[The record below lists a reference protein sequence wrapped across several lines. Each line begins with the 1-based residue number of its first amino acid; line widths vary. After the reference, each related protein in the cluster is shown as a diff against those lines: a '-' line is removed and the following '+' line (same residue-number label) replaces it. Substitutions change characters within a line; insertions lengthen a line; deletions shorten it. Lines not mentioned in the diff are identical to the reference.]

1 MPTTRRTKS
10 KVRTDRIRIAV
21 ILPSRGLVFS
31 KTVEELYEALEGL
44 SFKLFW
50 SHGRPIP
57 DCFEIPT
64 TEALKDP
71 TFTHLLVIEEDMI
84 IPKDSIKKMLAAN
97 IHAIAYD
104 YPVTGAVG
112 GTVLYDTDD
121 TAYFTGCGLLLVKM
135 EYIRKMK
142 KPVWRT
148 DIAWNMSHRPGYVE
162 FNIEDRS
169 KADYGQQDIAFGL
182 RFYINK
188 LPIQVVK
195 ETTGQRKLEKR
206 GDGFT
211 NDGTHT
217 IVEYTEV
224 ERNSHIQPKEIN
236 FRKVMLK
243 NGQVVELYIS
253 SAQKMVD
260 KGEAEW
266 ITIGRAEFN
275 GLEKIKDWVYFDGR

>member
-1 MPTTRRTKS
+1 MPNQRRTQKQ
-10 KVRTDRIRIAV
+10 IRIAV
-21 ILPSRGLVFS
+21 ILPSRGLVYS

-44 SFKLFW
+44 DFKIFW

-64 TEALKDP
+64 EEALNDP

-84 IPKDSIKKMLAAN
+84 IPKDGIKNMLKAD

-104 YPVTGAVG
+104 YPVTGAKG
-112 GTVLYDTDD
+112 GTVLYDTED
-121 TAYFTGCGLLLVKM
+121 TAYFTGCGILLVKM
-135 EYIRKMK
+135 EYIRMMK
-142 KPVWRT
+142 KPIWRT
-148 DIAWNMSHRPGYVE
+148 DIAWNMTHRPGYVE
-162 FNIEDRS
+162 FNIEDRR

-188 LPIQVVK
+188 MPIHVMKQ
-195 ETTGQRKLEKR
+195 TTGQRKLEKR

-217 IVEYTEV
+217 IVEYTET

-236 FRKVMLK
+236 FRKVILK
-243 NGQVVELYIS
+243 NSQVIELYTS
-253 SAQKMVD
+253 SAQKMVEA
-260 KGEAEW
+260 GEADW

-275 GLEKIKDWVYFDGR
+275 GIDKIKDWVYFDGSRA

>member
-1 MPTTRRTKS
+1 
-10 KVRTDRIRIAV
+10 
-21 ILPSRGLVFS
+21 
-31 KTVEELYEALEGL
+31 
-44 SFKLFW
+44 
-50 SHGRPIP
+50 
-57 DCFEIPT
+57 
-64 TEALKDP
+64 
-71 TFTHLLVIEEDMI
+71 LVIEEDMI
-84 IPKDSIKKMLAAN
+84 IPKNAIVDMLAADT
-97 IHAIAYD
+97 HAIAYD
-104 YPVTGAVG
+104 YPVTGAKG
-112 GTVLYDTDD
+112 GTVLYDTED
-121 TAYFTGCGLLLVKM
+121 TAFFTGCGILLVKM
-135 EYIRKMK
+135 EYIRAMK

-148 DIAWNMSHRPGYVE
+148 DIAWNMSHKPGYVE
-162 FNIEDRS
+162 FDIKDRR

-195 ETTGQRKLEKR
+195 QPTGQRKLEKR

-243 NGQVVELYIS
+243 NGQVIELYMS
-253 SAQKMVD
+253 SAKKLVESGD
-260 KGEAEW
+260 AEW

-275 GLEKIKDWVYFDGR
+275 GLDKIKDWVYFDGR